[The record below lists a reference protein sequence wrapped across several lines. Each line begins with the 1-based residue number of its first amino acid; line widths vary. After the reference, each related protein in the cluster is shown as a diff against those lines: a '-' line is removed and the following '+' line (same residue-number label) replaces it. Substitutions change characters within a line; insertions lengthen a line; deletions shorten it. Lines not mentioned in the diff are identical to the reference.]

1 MKKYLLSGIVLF
13 LLAGCTSAD
22 TKNTINETKERV
34 KNTEQYLWEN
44 QVKEQQ
50 HRKENLYEK
59 DHSPP

>member
-34 KNTEQYLWEN
+34 KDTEQYLWGN

-50 HRKENLYEK
+50 
-59 DHSPP
+59 